1 MHLQLTTPEKKAEV
15 WFSSVIDSMK
25 ILLEFLMSLSSNF
38 RRSTEL
44 VFILALLMVSF
55 FELIA
60 KIVEV
65 PFLFFL
71 IATFIIILEVSKL
84 KPHSLGILLSSFIID
99 NTLRSFAATIEKK
112 ICKEEKKN
120 ALIVY
125 VF

>member
-1 MHLQLTTPEKKAEV
+1 
-15 WFSSVIDSMK
+15 MK
-25 ILLEFLMSLSSNF
+25 ILLELLMSLSSNF
-38 RRSTEL
+38 SRSTEL
-44 VFILALLMVSF
+44 VFILALLMLSF

-99 NTLRSFAATIEKK
+99 KTFRSFAVTIEKK